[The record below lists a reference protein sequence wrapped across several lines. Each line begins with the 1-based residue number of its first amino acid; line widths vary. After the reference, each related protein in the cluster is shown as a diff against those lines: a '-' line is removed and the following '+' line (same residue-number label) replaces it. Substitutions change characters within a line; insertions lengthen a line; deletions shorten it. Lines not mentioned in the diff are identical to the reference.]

1 MQNISDGT
9 IMTDMLIT
17 LDSYNLVQ
25 SYSEPNYKNTL
36 FKELCMI
43 FENIIIHEETYEN
56 GNIDA
61 VIEADN
67 IPESILTPTEHLILN
82 IIDFYDEY
90 IAVPRSIKDTTT
102 TEYCIAS
109 TDKIN
114 LIRSYYQ
121 PPQKSDEWY
130 KYRNELITASSAW
143 KLLHT
148 VASKNEYIYNKCKP
162 FDANKY
168 NTVNINSPFHWGNKY
183 EDISVSLY
191 EYLYNVSVED
201 FGCIKH
207 PKYDY
212 LGASPDGIVVSENRR
227 GCMLE
232 IKNIVNRDITGIPK
246 KEYWIQTQ
254 LQMETCDL
262 YDCDFLE
269 CRFKEYENE
278 ESFRTDGT
286 FIHTADGHYKGVM
299 VQFFDGSKP
308 IYEYAPFLCDESVFN
323 LWNSSILEKNKDF
336 TWIKNIYWFLPEYS
350 CVHIKR
356 NKLWFDSIRHILA
369 DSWKIIQKEKKE
381 GYEHRKPKQRLRVKK
396 TNTTDNVLFS
406 LDTIK
411 QL

>member
-1 MQNISDGT
+1 MQNISDET
-9 IMTDMLIT
+9 IMTDILDT
-17 LDSYNLVQ
+17 LDSYNLVLF
-25 SYSEPNYKNTL
+25 YSEPNYKNML

-43 FENIIIHEETYEN
+43 FENIIIHEEETCDMDTICSDYTSEN
-56 GNIDA
+56 
-61 VIEADN
+61 
-67 IPESILTPTEHLILN
+67 ILTQTEHLILN

-90 IAVPRSIKDTTT
+90 ISVPRSIKDTQ
-102 TEYCIAS
+102 
-109 TDKIN
+109 TDYSIVSKEKIN

-121 PPQKSDEWY
+121 PLQKSEEWY
-130 KYRNELITASSAW
+130 KYRNQLITASSAW

-148 VASKNEYIYNKCKP
+148 VATKNEYIYNKCKP
-162 FDANKY
+162 FDVTKY

-183 EDISVSLY
+183 EDVSVSLY
-191 EYLYNVSVED
+191 EYLYNVTVED

-212 LGASPDGIVVSENRR
+212 IGASPDGIIVSENRR
-227 GCMLE
+227 GRMLE

-262 YDCDFLE
+262 DDCDFLE

-278 ESFRTDGT
+278 EAFRKDGT
-286 FIHTADGHYKGVM
+286 FIHTADGHYKGVI
-299 VQFFDGSKP
+299 VQFFDGFKP
-308 IYEYAPFLCDESVFN
+308 IYEYAPFLCEESVFN
-323 LWNSSILEKNKDF
+323 LWNSSILGKNKEF

-356 NKLWFDSIRHILA
+356 NKLWFESIRPILA

-381 GYEHRKPKQRLRVKK
+381 GYEHRKPTSRTRVKK
-396 TNTTDNVLFS
+396 TNTSENVLFS
-406 LDTIK
+406 IDTIK

>member
-1 MQNISDGT
+1 MNHDSI
-9 IMTDMLIT
+9 IAELLYT

-25 SYSEPNYKNTL
+25 FYSDPNYKTRI
-36 FKELCMI
+36 FYELCAI
-43 FENIIIHEETYEN
+43 YENVIMYEEETYDITECK
-56 GNIDA
+56 
-61 VIEADN
+61 
-67 IPESILTPTEHLILN
+67 LTETEELILN
-82 IIDFYDEY
+82 CIDFYDEY
-90 IAVPRSIKDTTT
+90 ISVTRSIKETN
-102 TEYCIAS
+102 TEYEYVSA
-109 TDKIN
+109 DKID

-121 PPQKSDEWY
+121 PQQKSEAWY

-148 VASKNEYIYNKCKP
+148 QCSKNEYIYNKCKP
-162 FDANKY
+162 FDIIKY

-183 EDISVSLY
+183 EDVSVSLY
-191 EYLYNVSVED
+191 EHLYNVKVED

-207 PKYDY
+207 PIYDY

-278 ESFRTDGT
+278 EEFRNDGT
-286 FIHTADGHYKGVM
+286 FSKTKEGHYKGVII
-299 VQFFDGSKP
+299 QFFDGSKP
-308 IYEYAPFLCDESVFN
+308 LYEYAPFMCEESSFN
-323 LWNSSILEKNKDF
+323 LWNSTISEKNKDL
-336 TWIKNIYWFLPEYS
+336 TWIKNIYWHLSEYS

-356 NKLWFDSIRHILA
+356 NKLWFDSILPILA
-369 DSWKIIQKEKKE
+369 DSWKIIQNEKKE
-381 GYEHRKPKQRLRVKK
+381 GYEHRKPKQRVKNK
-396 TNTTDNVLFS
+396 KPCENNILFS